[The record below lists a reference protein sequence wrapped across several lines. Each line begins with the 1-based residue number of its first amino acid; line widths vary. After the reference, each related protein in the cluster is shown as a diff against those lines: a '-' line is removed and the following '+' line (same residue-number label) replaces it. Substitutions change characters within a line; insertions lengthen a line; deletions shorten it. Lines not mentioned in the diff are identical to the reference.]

1 MKKIRLT
8 GRSSRLS
15 LLQIERVKDQI
26 LSIFPEVEVEVF
38 ARESLGDILQGIPLH
53 TVEGTDF
60 FTADLYKSLSEGAA
74 DIAVHSLKD
83 MSAAHFFGE
92 NIFSVVDRCDTRD
105 VAIFNADVSEKI
117 AAGETLVVG
126 TCSPRREEMAVDF
139 LSKALPC
146 PKGLVSIE
154 VKPIRG
160 NVETRL
166 RKLDAGEY
174 DGTILATAG
183 LNRLLSDGGNRT
195 IINNLLEG
203 KKIMILPL
211 IECVPAPCQGA
222 IVAECLPENKEAVE
236 ILMAINKPELMA
248 DCIREKKTASAYG
261 SGCIQKFGVTSFNL
275 GSHKFGYAAGRDQ
288 QEQLINH
295 WTGLPE
301 IDIKSNS
308 IFSSTDHM
316 ADFFSYDHTTEN
328 LLIDTP
334 IVFIAN
340 YKAIQNNEA
349 VEMIKEKRVW
359 ASGTKTWY
367 ELARKGIWVEGCADA
382 LGLESLLPVFKMP
395 LLHIFQSHIT
405 VITHSAAA
413 SHWKLKGWKAAGT
426 YRLTAKQNELLKEA
440 IKQAGFIFWTS
451 YGQYEMYS
459 SVVQDDAVHA
469 SPYGETSERLKQSGI
484 EPIIFPTIKSFNLW
498 RSSVTP

>member
-15 LLQIERVKDQI
+15 LLQIERVKDRI
-26 LSIFPEVEVEVF
+26 LSVFPELEVEVS
-38 ARESLGDILQGIPLH
+38 ARESRGDILQDIPLH
-53 TVEGTDF
+53 TVDGTDF
-60 FTADLYKSLSEGAA
+60 FTADLYKGLSEGEA

-83 MSAAHFFGE
+83 MSADHFFGE
-92 NIFSVVDRCDTRD
+92 NIFAVVDRDDTRD
-105 VAIFNADVSEKI
+105 VAIFNANVTKKI

-139 LSKALPC
+139 LSKALPSL
-146 PKGLVSIE
+146 KGAVSIE

-166 RKLDAGEY
+166 RKLAAGEF

-183 LNRLLSDGGNRT
+183 LNRLMADAGNRI
-195 IINNLLEG
+195 IINKLLAG

-222 IVAECLPENKEAVE
+222 IVAECLPGNNDAVD
-236 ILMAINKPELMA
+236 ILRAINKPELMA

-261 SGCIQKFGVTSFNL
+261 SGCIQKFGVTSLNL
-275 GSHKFGYAAGRDQ
+275 GNHKFGYAAGRDQ
-288 QEQLINH
+288 HEQLIDQ
-295 WTGLPE
+295 WSGLPE
-301 IDIKSNS
+301 INISNSS

-316 ADFFSYDHTTEN
+316 ADFFSYDHTTEKLRVN
-328 LLIDTP
+328 TP

-340 YKAIQNNEA
+340 YKAIQDMEA
-349 VEMIKEKRVW
+349 IELIKQKRVW
-359 ASGTKTWY
+359 ASGTKTWF

-382 LGLESLLPVFKMP
+382 LGLESLLTVFKMP
-395 LLHIFQSHIT
+395 LLNILQSHVT
-405 VITHSAAA
+405 VITHNAAA
-413 SHWKLKGWKAAGT
+413 MHWKRKGWNAEAT
-426 YRLTAKQNELLKEA
+426 YSLKAKQNESLKEA

-451 YGQYEMYS
+451 YGQYEMYR
-459 SVVQDDAVHA
+459 SVVQADAVHA
-469 SPYGETSERLKQSGI
+469 SPYGETTERLKQSGL
-484 EPIIFPTIKSFNLW
+484 EPIIFPTIKSFNIW

>member
-1 MKKIRLT
+1 M
-8 GRSSRLS
+8 S
-15 LLQIERVKDQI
+15 LLQIELVKDRI
-26 LSIFPEVEVEVF
+26 LSIFPELEVEVL
-38 ARESLGDILQGIPLH
+38 ARESRGDILQDIPLQ

-60 FTADLYKSLSEGAA
+60 FTADLYRGLSVGEA

-83 MSAAHFFGE
+83 MSAEHFFGE
-92 NIFSVVDRCDTRD
+92 NIFAVVDRDDTRD
-105 VAIFNADVSEKI
+105 LAIFNENITDKI

-126 TCSPRREEMAVDF
+126 TCSPRREVMAVDF
-139 LSKALPC
+139 LSKALPSS
-146 PKGLVSIE
+146 KGLISIE

-174 DGTILATAG
+174 DATILATAG
-183 LNRLLSDGGNRT
+183 LNRLLSDSGNRI
-195 IINNLLEG
+195 IINKLLAG

-222 IVAECLPENKEAVE
+222 IVAECLAGNKEAVE
-236 ILMAINKPELMA
+236 ILRAINKPELMA

-275 GSHKFGYAAGRDQ
+275 GSYKFGYAAGRDQ
-288 QEQLINH
+288 QDQLINH

-301 IDIKSNS
+301 IDIKNNS

-316 ADFFSYDHTTEN
+316 ADFFSYDHTSDN
-328 LLIDTP
+328 LRIYTS

-349 VEMIKEKRVW
+349 VELIKEKRVW

-382 LGLESLLPVFKMP
+382 LGMESLLPVFKMP
-395 LLHIFQSHIT
+395 LLHILQSHVT

-413 SHWKLKGWKAAGT
+413 LHWTRKGWKAAGT
-426 YRLTAKQNELLKEA
+426 YRLIAKQNEALKEA

-484 EPIIFPTIKSFNLW
+484 EPIIFPTIKSFNIW

>member
-15 LLQIERVKDQI
+15 LLQIERVKDRI
-26 LSIFPEVEVEVF
+26 LSIFPELEVEVLT
-38 ARESLGDILQGIPLH
+38 RESRGDLLQDIPLH

-60 FTADLYKSLSEGAA
+60 FTADLYKGLSAGEA

-83 MSAAHFFGE
+83 MSAEHFFGE
-92 NIFSVVDRCDTRD
+92 NIFAVVDRDDTRD
-105 VAIFNADVSEKI
+105 VAIFNTNVTEKI

-139 LSKALPC
+139 LSKALPSL
-146 PKGLVSIE
+146 KGAVSIE

-183 LNRLLSDGGNRT
+183 LNRLLSDGGNR
-195 IINNLLEG
+195 IIMNKLLEG

-222 IVAECLPENKEAVE
+222 IVAECLPDNKEAIE
-236 ILMAINKPELMA
+236 ILRAINKSELMA
-248 DCIREKKTASAYG
+248 DCIREKEAASAYG
-261 SGCIQKFGVTSFNL
+261 SGCIQKFGVTSLNL
-275 GSHKFGYAAGRDQ
+275 GNHKFGYAAGRDQ
-288 QEQLINH
+288 QEQIINH

-316 ADFFSYDHTTEN
+316 ADFFSYDHTSNN
-328 LLIDTP
+328 LRIYTP

-349 VEMIKEKRVW
+349 VKLIKEKRVW

-395 LLHIFQSHIT
+395 LLNILQTDVT

-413 SHWKLKGWKAAGT
+413 LHWTRKGWNAAGA
-426 YRLTAKQNELLKEA
+426 YRLIAQQNEDLKNA
-440 IKQAGFIFWTS
+440 IEQAGFIFWTS

-459 SVVQDDAVHA
+459 SVVT
-469 SPYGETSERLKQSGI
+469 G
-484 EPIIFPTIKSFNLW
+484 
-498 RSSVTP
+498 

>member
-1 MKKIRLT
+1 M
-8 GRSSRLS
+8 
-15 LLQIERVKDQI
+15 LQIERVKDRI
-26 LSIFPEVEVEVF
+26 LSIYPHVEVEIR
-38 ARESLGDILQGIPLH
+38 ARESRGDLLQDIPLQ
-53 TVEGTDF
+53 TVDGTDF
-60 FTADLYKSLSEGAA
+60 FTADLFRSLTDGEA

-83 MSAAHFFGE
+83 MSAEHFFGE
-92 NIFSVVDRCDTRD
+92 NMFSVVDRDDTRD
-105 VAIFNADVSEKI
+105 VAIFNANVTQKI
-117 AAGETLVVG
+117 AAGETLLVG

-139 LSKALPC
+139 LSKALPS
-146 PKGLVSIE
+146 PNGAVAIE
-154 VKPIRG
+154 VAPIRG

-174 DGTILATAG
+174 DSTILATAG
-183 LNRLLSDGGNRT
+183 LNRLLSDSRNR
-195 IINNLLEG
+195 IIIKKLLAG

-222 IVAECLPENKEAVE
+222 IVAECLPGNKEAVD
-236 ILMAINKPELMA
+236 ILRAINKPELME

-261 SGCIQKFGVTSFNL
+261 TGCIQKFGVTSLNL
-275 GSHKFGYAAGRDQ
+275 GKLKFGYAAGRDRT
-288 QEQLINH
+288 EQKINH

-301 IDIKSNS
+301 INIKSSS
-308 IFSSTDHM
+308 IFSSTDYM

-328 LLIDTP
+328 IRINTP

-340 YKAIQNNEA
+340 YKAIQNKDA
-349 VEMIKEKRVW
+349 VELMKEKRVW

-382 LGLESLLPVFKMP
+382 LGLETLLPVFKMP
-395 LLHIFQSHIT
+395 LLDILQSQVT

-413 SHWKLKGWKAAGT
+413 MHWKRKGWNAAAT
-426 YRLTAKQNELLKEA
+426 YSLNAKQNESMKEA

-451 YGQYEMYS
+451 YGQYEMYR
-459 SVVQDDAVHA
+459 SVVKADAVHA
-469 SPYGETSERLKQSGI
+469 SPYGETTERLKQSGL
-484 EPIIFPTIKSFNLW
+484 EPIIFPTIKSFNIW

>member
-15 LLQIERVKDQI
+15 LLQIERVKCQI
-26 LSIFPEVEVEVF
+26 LSIFPELEVEVF
-38 ARESLGDILQGIPLH
+38 ARESRGDILQDIPLH

-60 FTADLYKSLSEGAA
+60 FTADLYRGLAAGEA

-83 MSAAHFFGE
+83 MSAEHFFGE
-92 NIFSVVDRCDTRD
+92 NFFAVVDRDDTRD
-105 VAIFNADVSEKI
+105 VAIFNANVTGKI
-117 AAGETLVVG
+117 IAGETLVVG

-139 LSKALPC
+139 LSKALPSL
-146 PKGLVSIE
+146 KGTVSIE

-183 LNRLLSDGGNRT
+183 LNRLLSDNENRI
-195 IINNLLEG
+195 IINKLLDG

-222 IVAECLPENKEAVE
+222 IVAECLPGNNDAVE
-236 ILMAINKPELMA
+236 ILRAINKSEIMA
-248 DCIREKKTASAYG
+248 DCFREKKAASVYG
-261 SGCIQKFGVTSFNL
+261 TGCIQKFGVTSLNL
-275 GSHKFGYAAGRDQ
+275 GNAKFGYAAGRDQ
-288 QEQLINH
+288 QEKLINH
-295 WTGLPE
+295 WTGLP
-301 IDIKSNS
+301 DINVQSNS

-316 ADFFSYDHTTEN
+316 ADFFTYDQTTEN
-328 LLIDTP
+328 PGINTP
-334 IVFIAN
+334 IAFIAN
-340 YKAIQNNEA
+340 YKAIQNIEC
-349 VEMIKEKRVW
+349 VELVKEKRVW

-395 LLHIFQSHIT
+395 LLNILQTDVTI
-405 VITHSAAA
+405 VTHSAAA
-413 SHWKLKGWKAAGT
+413 LHWKRKGWNAAATYSLKA
-426 YRLTAKQNELLKEA
+426 KHNESLKDA

-451 YGQYEMYS
+451 FGQYELYS
-459 SVVQDDAVHA
+459 SVVKADTVHA

-484 EPIIFPTIKSFNLW
+484 EPIIFPTIKSFNIW
-498 RSSVTP
+498 RSFVTP

>member
-15 LLQIERVKDQI
+15 LLQIERVKDRI
-26 LSIFPEVEVEVF
+26 LSIFPDVEVEVF
-38 ARESLGDILQGIPLH
+38 ARESRGDILQDIPLH

-60 FTADLYKSLSEGAA
+60 FTADLYRGLSAGEA

-83 MSAAHFFGE
+83 MSAEHFFAE
-92 NIFSVVDRCDTRD
+92 NIFAVVDRDDTRD
-105 VAIFNADVSEKI
+105 VAIFNANVTEKI

-126 TCSPRREEMAVDF
+126 TCSPRREEMAVEF
-139 LSKALPC
+139 LSKALPSL
-146 PKGLVSIE
+146 KGAVSIE

-174 DGTILATAG
+174 NGTILATAG
-183 LNRLLSDGGNRT
+183 LNRLLCDGENR
-195 IINNLLEG
+195 IIIKKLLEG
-203 KKIMILPL
+203 KKIMVLPL

-222 IVAECLPENKEAVE
+222 IVAECLPGNKEAVE
-236 ILMAINKPELMA
+236 ILRAINKPELMA

-261 SGCIQKFGVTSFNL
+261 SGCIQKFGVTSLNL
-275 GSHKFGYAAGRDQ
+275 GKLKFGYAAGKDQ
-288 QEQLINH
+288 QEQVINN
-295 WTGLPE
+295 WSGLPE
-301 IDIKSNS
+301 INVKSGN
-308 IFSSTDHM
+308 IFSSTDYM

-328 LLIDTP
+328 LRINTP

-340 YKAIQNNEA
+340 YKAIQNKEA
-349 VEMIKEKRVW
+349 VELIKEKRVW

-382 LGLESLLPVFKMP
+382 LGLESLLPVFQMP
-395 LLHIFQSHIT
+395 LLNILQTDVT

-413 SHWKLKGWKAAGT
+413 LHWKRKGWNAVARYSLK
-426 YRLTAKQNELLKEA
+426 AKQNESLKEA
-440 IKQAGFIFWTS
+440 IKKAGFIFWTS
-451 YGQYEMYS
+451 FGQYEMYS
-459 SVVQDDAVHA
+459 SVVQADAVHA

-484 EPIIFPTIKSFNLW
+484 EPIIFPTIKSFNIW